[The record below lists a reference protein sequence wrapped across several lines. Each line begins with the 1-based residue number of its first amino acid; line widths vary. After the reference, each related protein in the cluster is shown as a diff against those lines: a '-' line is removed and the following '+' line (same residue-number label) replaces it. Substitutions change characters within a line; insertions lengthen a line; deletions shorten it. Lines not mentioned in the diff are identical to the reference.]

1 MARLVGHASASFVVP
16 VSIALVATSYRGVA
30 RATAIGIAYGAY
42 GAAGAAAP
50 ILLQLIPGEQWPAF
64 VAAIA
69 ACLIAIRLAS
79 RRTLELQRP
88 TLAERPLVVG
98 VAVWAFGIITLTVGL
113 TWINGGLDNPIRLA
127 MIIGGPVTILGYN
140 LLGSAR
146 AGSPGRIVRRRVSV
160 ALFVGVV
167 IAISQTAAMLNL
179 PLYFRFVLGY
189 GPTLG
194 VIAVA
199 PLFAALVLAG
209 PVAGF
214 LLERISPRWLVGG
227 GVMVVGAGNL
237 VLWAVASTNTPYLS
251 FVLPCLLIGAGFVIA
266 TTVRTAIIFASVPS
280 GLPATAAALN
290 EASISVGSRIGV
302 VIVTA
307 LVAQRRPGGL
317 HLVGREPARGRRERR
332 DRGLPE
338 RPRGDRHAGL
348 QRPGRHDRGGRCPAL
363 HRRLPVGIERGLPV
377 LRPGRGD
384 RRLRGPPGAWAVGS
398 AQDGLG
404 HLRRACP
411 ADPRRGARVIEI
423 IEAGPDR
430 IEAVRD
436 LLREYLAWAF
446 TLDSRSD
453 EAPTFQGLDD
463 ELAGLPGPYAPPA
476 GRLLAALVD
485 GELAGCV
492 ALKPVMTRPGELKRL
507 YVRPGLSRP
516 KSRRAPR
523 RPPRSRRPG
532 QWAIGGSSS
541 TAITR

>member
-1 MARLVGHASASFVVP
+1 MLAGSGPIFEVARLVGHSSASFVVP
-16 VSIALVATSYRGVA
+16 VSIALVATSYRGAV

-64 VAAIA
+64 VAAIV

-140 LLGSAR
+140 LLGSAQ

-167 IAISQTAAMLNL
+167 IAVSQTAAMLNL

-237 VLWAVASTNTPYLS
+237 VLWAVASTNTPYVSLR
-251 FVLPCLLIGAGFVIA
+251 PA
-266 TTVRTAIIFASVPS
+266 
-280 GLPATAAALN
+280 LPADRGGFRGCHDRPHGDHLRQRPVRPAGHRRGPERGLDLGRQPDRGRD
-290 EASISVGSRIGV
+290 SSRRSSRTSPWGP
-302 VIVTA
+302 TP
-307 LVAQRRPGGL
+307 RRSQ
-317 HLVGREPARGRRERR
+317 PARGRRERR

-348 QRPGRHDRGGRCPAL
+348 QRPGGTIGAAD
-363 HRRLPVGIERGLPV
+363 V
-377 LRPGRGD
+377 RPYIT
-384 RRLRGPPGAWAVGS
+384 A
-398 AQDGLG
+398 
-404 HLRRACP
+404 
-411 ADPRRGARVIEI
+411 
-423 IEAGPDR
+423 
-430 IEAVRD
+430 
-436 LLREYLAWAF
+436 Y
-446 TLDSRSD
+446 
-453 EAPTFQGLDD
+453 
-463 ELAGLPGPYAPPA
+463 LAGLNAAFLFCGLVGVIGGFVA
-476 GRLLAALVD
+476 LLALGQSDPLRTVWDTSEERAQQT
-485 GELAGCV
+485 LAG
-492 ALKPVMTRPGELKRL
+492 APG
-507 YVRPGLSRP
+507 
-516 KSRRAPR
+516 
-523 RPPRSRRPG
+523 
-532 QWAIGGSSS
+532 
-541 TAITR
+541 